1 MTALTISADICDAFS
16 AKIGDLIAE
25 NNSAVT

>member
-25 NNSAVT
+25 KQIQL